1 MYDYYAKCYTKEYT
15 REYPKEIQLVNR
27 FDESDIIE
35 IKVINEFDESFMK
48 TLYGKDGYIPL
59 NKLNED

>member
-1 MYDYYAKCYTKEYT
+1 MNKDYN
-15 REYPKEIQLVNR
+15 RNYPKEIQLVNR
-27 FDESDIIE
+27 FDETDIIE

-59 NKLNED
+59 YKLNEV

>member
-1 MYDYYAKCYTKEYT
+1 MNDYYTKEYP
-15 REYPKEIQLVNR
+15 RCYPKEIQLVNR

-48 TLYGKDGYIPL
+48 TFYGKDGYIPKY
-59 NKLNED
+59 KLNED

>member
-1 MYDYYAKCYTKEYT
+1 MYDFFTEKYT

-27 FDESDIIE
+27 FDETDIIE

-59 NKLNED
+59 YKLNEV